1 MQLRLAYITCE
12 NQRQA
17 KSLARKLLKERLV
30 ACANII
36 PRVETLYWWK
46 GKLESCREALL
57 LCKTTARN
65 VPKLI
70 KRVKQLH
77 SYEIPCVL
85 ALKVEKG
92 NQKYI
97 DWLCRECR

>member
-1 MQLRLAYITCE
+1 MPLRLLYITCE
-12 NQRQA
+12 NRRQA
-17 KSLARKLLKERLV
+17 KSLGLKLLKERLV
-30 ACANII
+30 ACVNII
-36 PRVETLYWWK
+36 SKIETTYWWK
-46 GKLESCREALL
+46 GKLESCSEALL

-70 KRVKQLH
+70 RRVKQLH

-92 NQKYI
+92 NPKYI
-97 DWLCRECR
+97 KWLEGECR